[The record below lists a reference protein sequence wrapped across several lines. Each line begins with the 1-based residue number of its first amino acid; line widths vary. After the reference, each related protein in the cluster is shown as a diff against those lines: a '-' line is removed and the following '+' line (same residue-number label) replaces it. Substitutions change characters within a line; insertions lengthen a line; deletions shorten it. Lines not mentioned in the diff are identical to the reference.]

1 MYKKLLA
8 SAGIGSAEVDTQLTN
23 ERLRP
28 GDILQGKVVIKG
40 GRIEQKVDKINLFV
54 MTEALRERNDRKHY
68 ENIVL
73 HRFALNESF
82 LIGVGETKVI
92 DFEFPL
98 PIHTPPTINR
108 TRAWIQTGLDI
119 PQAIDPND
127 RDYLQVAPHKWMDT
141 CLQALTNELAFELKK
156 VDMEYSDHH
165 GYIQEFEFRPLKEFK
180 ADLDELEAVFLLQ
193 EDRIEIVLQVD
204 RKAKGLR
211 SLFAEALDMDEHN
224 VRITIL
230 ESEMEQGTLYVAKRL
245 KDVISQYIEN

>member
-1 MYKKLLA
+1 
-8 SAGIGSAEVDTQLTN
+8 
-23 ERLRP
+23 
-28 GDILQGKVVIKG
+28 
-40 GRIEQKVDKINLFV
+40 
-54 MTEALRERNDRKHY
+54 
-68 ENIVL
+68 
-73 HRFALNESF
+73 
-82 LIGVGETKVI
+82 
-92 DFEFPL
+92 
-98 PIHTPPTINR
+98 
-108 TRAWIQTGLDI
+108 
-119 PQAIDPND
+119 
-127 RDYLQVAPHKWMDT
+127 MDT

-165 GYIQEFEFRPLKEFK
+165 GYIQEFEFRPLKEFN